1 LLARLAVAV
10 IVAAVA
16 ILVVAPSSRLF
27 LLSNATASCDD
38 GVEIWTSANLHCK
51 RFFGKSLLQ
60 VAITFPDRD
69 DDNGN
74 WADTIMV
81 WLDAITANGSSSTS
95 HFDVF
100 ETGKSSGRFE
110 FFLIHK
116 DADAVPPG
124 NIDPINSDGVE
135 CENDS
140 GNGVSMGAPI
150 IEFGADAPNADAI
163 DIDVELFEPAGF
175 EIMVSDVT
183 VTAEY
188 EEIDFSGND
197 QLSAQIIT

>member
-1 LLARLAVAV
+1 LLARLAAAA

-16 ILVVAPSSRLF
+16 IIVAPSSTLF
-27 LLSNATASCDD
+27 LLSNAAASHDD
-38 GVEIWTSANLHCK
+38 GVEIWTSADPHCK

-60 VAITFPDRD
+60 LVVTFPHRD
-69 DDNGN
+69 DDNSN
-74 WADTIMV
+74 SADTIMV
-81 WLDAITANGSSSTS
+81 WVDAITASGSSSTS
-95 HFDVF
+95 RFDVF

-124 NIDPINSDGVE
+124 KIDPINSDGVE
-135 CENDS
+135 GESDN
-140 GNGVSMGAPI
+140 GNGVSIGAPI
-150 IEFGADAPNADAI
+150 IEFGPDAANADAI

>member
-16 ILVVAPSSRLF
+16 IIVAPSSRLF
-27 LLSNATASCDD
+27 LLSNAAASHDD
-38 GVEIWTSANLHCK
+38 GVEIWTSADPHCK

-60 VAITFPDRD
+60 VVITFPDRD
-69 DDNGN
+69 DDNSDS
-74 WADTIMV
+74 ADALMV
-81 WLDAITANGSSSTS
+81 WVDAITASGSSSTS
-95 HFDVF
+95 RFDVF

-135 CENDS
+135 GENDS
-140 GNGVSMGAPI
+140 GNGVNIGAPV
-150 IEFGADAPNADAI
+150 IEFGPDAANADAR